1 MKVCTNTTES
11 VFGGAPCL
19 FSLGSAAAFS
29 VGCTGYESHRQ
40 GPEDAF
46 TLARSGGAYLSLFAF
61 VIALLGLIVV
71 DARSEA

>member
-1 MKVCTNTTES
+1 MRKHDRVRPW
-11 VFGGAPCL
+11 ALACL

-29 VGCTGYESHRQ
+29 VGCTGYESHRH

-46 TLARSGGAYLSLFAF
+46 TFALSGGAYLSLIVF

-71 DARSEA
+71 AARSES